1 MIVFKRIL
9 GFLTSIILA
18 TLLVM
23 VYYFPAKIYIF
34 MFLSLFFC
42 VFYFIIIK
50 NRFISYLTL
59 GKYFSIVLFFLVC
72 FWSFFIVIDIF
83 ILKYILIF
91 FFLVYS
97 IVILDSVFRKIYLNK
112 DISHPL
118 LIYIDLVCF
127 WLITYFL
134 LYLII
139 IFRVNLWWT
148 GLGLLIAI
156 ISSVTIRFYWYQI
169 NLKKNLFYLLGL
181 IVVLGGI
188 FVFTSLLA
196 FNLYALTF
204 IMWLWYYILM
214 DFSVDKI
221 NEEFIG
227 SKKRKLILLIILLF
241 IFHLIS
247 VR

>member
-23 VYYFPAKIYIF
+23 VYYFPEKIYIF
-34 MFLSLFFC
+34 IFLSLFFC
-42 VFYFIIIK
+42 VFYFIIMK
-50 NRFISYLTL
+50 NRFISYLIL
-59 GKYFSIVLFFLVC
+59 SKYFSIVLFFLVC

-91 FFLVYS
+91 FFLVYL
-97 IVILDSVFRKIYLNK
+97 IVILDSFFRKIYLNK

-148 GLGLLIAI
+148 SLGLLIAI

-204 IMWLWYYILM
+204 IVWLWYYILM

-221 NEEFIG
+221 KEEFIG

-241 IFHLIS
+241 IFYLIS
-247 VR
+247 IK